1 MYVILKKKFLC
12 RLLSLIAGT
21 VFFKVQCFLIS
32 REKLRSSI
40 PKRHCIYFI
49 MELAAIR
56 YVYTTYLTGISIQG
70 VFLFQRS
77 RLLWSSFLKITVFL
91 WNKHLQLYLS
101 LKILSQFT
109 IPVAAIHCMIPPWF
123 QTCIYWNI
131 VCYSTTSVAVIHF
144 FYGTVIILRQHLN
157 CFSIK
162 RALCLFHNTYSSHPL

>member
-77 RLLWSSFLKITVFL
+77 RLQWSSFLKITVSLKQALAVIPFFKNTESIHHSRCSNPLYDTSLVSDMHILKHRLLFDNISCSHPFFL
-91 WNKHLQLYLS
+91 WYCHY
-101 LKILSQFT
+101 FT
-109 IPVAAIHCMIPPWF
+109 TALELF
-123 QTCIYWNI
+123 QYKK
-131 VCYSTTSVAVIHF
+131 
-144 FYGTVIILRQHLN
+144 GTVFISQHL
-157 CFSIK
+157 F
-162 RALCLFHNTYSSHPL
+162 